1 MKTRVLLPSTSW
13 SYAAALLAV
22 VGAPVA
28 VTAQADPAATPPPAA
43 PAAAQQ
49 PQQPAPVVLSTAGG
63 FGWLTDARLYQ
74 VGDVITIL
82 VDEFTAASADRS
94 TVATEERS
102 SDLGLTG
109 RVAGGSSGFGQD
121 GRLATGIAGD
131 SYRRGRDTRQ
141 DRLNSEITARVVE
154 VNPDGSLRLEGRKRL
169 VIDKHEQEVVV
180 TGWIRPDDVAPGN
193 TIESWRMADAEIL
206 YSTNGEL
213 GKPNKSILMKL
224 LGFIWP

>member
-1 MKTRVLLPSTSW
+1 MRLT
-13 SYAAALLAV
+13 LLALTLGLPGV
-22 VGAPVA
+22 LA
-28 VTAQADPAATPPPAA
+28 AQTDPTTQPPPAT
-43 PAAAQQ
+43 PAAATV
-49 PQQPAPVVLSTAGG
+49 QQPAPVALSQAGG
-63 FGWLTDARLYQ
+63 FGWLTDARMYR

-82 VDEFTAASADRS
+82 VDEYTAASADRS

-102 SDLGLTG
+102 SELGG
-109 RVAGGSSGFGQD
+109 SARVAGGSAGFGQD
-121 GRLATGIAGD
+121 GRLGTGVAGD

-169 VIDKHEQEVVV
+169 VIDKHEQEVIV
-180 TGWIRPDDVAPGN
+180 TGLIRPNDVAAGN

-213 GKPNKSILMKL
+213 GKPNKSIIMKL

>member
-1 MKTRVLLPSTSW
+1 MKTR
-13 SYAAALLAV
+13 LAV
-22 VGAPVA
+22 LALMAGAPSA
-28 VTAQADPAATPPPAA
+28 LMGQTDPATPPPTTA
-43 PAAAQQ
+43 PAPPAVQR
-49 PQQPAPVVLSTAGG
+49 PAPVVLSQAGG
-63 FGWLTDARLYQ
+63 FGWLTDARMYR

-82 VDEFTAASADRS
+82 VDEYTAASADRS

-102 SDLGLTG
+102 SELGG
-109 RVAGGSSGFGQD
+109 SARVAGGSSGFGQD
-121 GRLATGIAGD
+121 GRIGTGVAGD

-154 VNPDGSLRLEGRKRL
+154 VNPDGSLRLEGRKKL
-169 VIDKHEQEVVV
+169 VIDKHEQEVIVS
-180 TGWIRPDDVAPGN
+180 GWIRPNDVAAGN

-213 GKPNKSILMKL
+213 GKPNKSIIMKL